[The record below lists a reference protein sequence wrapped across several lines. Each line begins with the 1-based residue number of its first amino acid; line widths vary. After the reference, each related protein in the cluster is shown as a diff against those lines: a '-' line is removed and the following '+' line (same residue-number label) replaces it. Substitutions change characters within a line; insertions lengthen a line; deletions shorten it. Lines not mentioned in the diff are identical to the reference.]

1 MLKIMLKFYFEI
13 HIFSF
18 SNPSIG
24 INCFN
29 KVNVKNTPKNF
40 TIVKKKILLIFKV
53 KTPTLTRAQQ
63 IFPL

>member
-1 MLKIMLKFYFEI
+1 MLKIMLKLYFVI

-18 SNPSIG
+18 SNPSIE

-40 TIVKKKILLIFKV
+40 TIVKKIQLIFKV

>member
-40 TIVKKKILLIFKV
+40 TIVKKN
-53 KTPTLTRAQQ
+53 PTNFQSQ
-63 IFPL
+63 DSHSD

>member
-40 TIVKKKILLIFKV
+40 IIVKRILLIFKV